1 MESGMSMNTDMH
13 RRDFLKAAPLAAYG
27 LSQIAKGQT
36 VSPPTIASAAKIKIE
51 AFDYRGVRLRASRWQ
66 KQFQAAH
73 DFWLSLPENDILHG
87 YRAAAGL
94 AAPGKPLG
102 GWCARTSDTVFGQ
115 WLSGM
120 SRVYRATGDTAIR
133 DKAVRLFTEW
143 AKTVKP
149 DGDCGMRHYP
159 FDKLVCGLV
168 DLKLYAD
175 VPDAIPVLEKVV
187 DWASKTFSRENV
199 PSEPQRGLYSGRVSE
214 WYTLSENLYRAFQ
227 LTGNAKFKDFGD
239 AWLYN
244 SYWNKFANTASPPD
258 AQGVHA
264 YSHVNTFSSAAMAY
278 SVSGDEK
285 FLRIIKNA
293 YDYLQNVQCYAT
305 GGFGPSEFIVSPD
318 GGLGRALDTRQDSFE
333 TGCGSWAAFKL
344 SRYLTQFTGES
355 RYGDWTERIFY
366 NGIGAA
372 LPVTADGKNFY
383 YSDYRVDGGMK
394 VYNWEAWTCCSGTY
408 IQAVADYH
416 NIIYFKDAGSLY
428 VNLFV
433 SSDVVWTRADGDVK
447 LTQETNYPE
456 AETSTLTL
464 ELKRPATFALKFRV
478 PAWTHDASVKVNDV
492 TTSTA
497 CMPGFW
503 AAIEREWKSGDRV
516 EIRIPL
522 PMRMLPVDR
531 QHPNRVAVA
540 RGPVAMVL
548 EAAYHDAAFR
558 LPETDEQLNQW
569 LVADATAGVFKLQP
583 PDGSRIRSLLRPF
596 YTVEENYPYKIYF
609 DKDKLPIGFW

>member
-1 MESGMSMNTDMH
+1 MNTQMP
-13 RRDFLKAAPLAAYG
+13 RRDFLKAAPLAAYA
-27 LSQIAKGQT
+27 LTQIAKGDPIS
-36 VSPPTIASAAKIKIE
+36 SPAPPKSKIE
-51 AFDYRGVRLRASRWQ
+51 AFDYRGVKLGASRWQ

-73 DFWLSLPENDILHG
+73 DFWLGLPEDDILHG
-87 YRAAAGL
+87 YRVAAGL

-102 GWCARTSDTVFGQ
+102 GWCARNSNTVFGQ

-120 SRVYRATGDTAIR
+120 SRMYRATGDTAIR
-133 DKAVRLFTEW
+133 DKAVRLFAGW
-143 AKTVKP
+143 SKTVKP
-149 DGDCGMRHYP
+149 DGDCGMGHYP

-168 DLKLYAD
+168 DLKVYAD
-175 VPDAIPVLEKVV
+175 FPDAIPMLEKVV
-187 DWASKTFSRENV
+187 DFAAKKFSRENV
-199 PSEPQRGLYSGRVSE
+199 PASPQRGLYSGRVSE
-214 WYTLSENLYRAFQ
+214 WYTLAENLYRAFQ
-227 LTGNAKFKDFGD
+227 ATGNAKFKDFGD
-239 AWLYN
+239 VWLYH
-244 SYWNKFANTASPPD
+244 SYWNKFAESSSPPD

-278 SVSGDEK
+278 AVSGDAQ

-293 YDYLQNVQCYAT
+293 FDYLQNAQCYVT
-305 GGFGPSEFIVSPD
+305 GGFGPSEFIVAPD

-344 SRYLTQFTGES
+344 SRYLMQFTGES

-372 LPVTADGKNFY
+372 LPVTSEGKNFY
-383 YSDYRVDGGMK
+383 YSDYRVDGGLK

-408 IQAVADYH
+408 IQAVTDYH
-416 NIIYFKDAGSLY
+416 NIIYFKDASSLY

-433 SSDVVWTRADGDVK
+433 PSEVTWTRTNGGVK

-464 ELKRPATFALKFRV
+464 ELKQPAKFALKFRV
-478 PAWTHDASVKVNDV
+478 PAWAREVSLKVNGAAANAECKPN
-492 TTSTA
+492 T
-497 CMPGFW
+497 W
-503 AAIEREWKSGDRV
+503 AGIAREWNSGDRV

-522 PMRMLPVDR
+522 AARMLPVDR
-531 QHPNRVAVA
+531 QHPHRVAVA

-558 LPETDEQLNQW
+558 LPGTDAELNQW
-569 LVADATAGVFKLQP
+569 LVADDTPGFFKVQP
-583 PDGSRIRSLLRPF
+583 TDGSRVRSLLRPF
-596 YTVEENYPYKIYF
+596 YTIEENYPYKIYF
-609 DKDKLPIGFW
+609 DTEKLPLKFW

>member
-1 MESGMSMNTDMH
+1 MNTDMP
-13 RRDFLKAAPLAAYG
+13 RRDFLKAAPLAAF
-27 LSQIAKGQT
+27 AFT
-36 VSPPTIASAAKIKIE
+36 RIASGETTAPSASSAKLKIE
-51 AFDYRGVRLRASRWQ
+51 AFDYRGVRLRESRWQ

-73 DFWLSLPENDILHG
+73 DFWLALPEDDILHG

-94 AAPGKPLG
+94 SAPGKPLG
-102 GWCARTSDTVFGQ
+102 GWCERNSDTVFGQ

-120 SRVYRATGDTAIR
+120 SRAYRATGNTAMR

-159 FDKLVCGLV
+159 FEKLVCGLV
-168 DLKLYAD
+168 DLKVYAD
-175 VPDAIPVLEKVV
+175 FSDAIPMLEKVV
-187 DWASKTFSRENV
+187 GWASKNFSRENV
-199 PSEPQRGLYSGRVSE
+199 PSAPQRGLYSGRVSE

-227 LTGNAKFKDFGD
+227 ITGNSKFKDFGD
-239 AWLYN
+239 AWLYH
-244 SYWNKFANTASPPD
+244 SYWNKFASTALPPD

-278 SVSGDEK
+278 AVTGDEK
-285 FLRIIKNA
+285 FLRMIRNA

-305 GGFGPSEFIVSPD
+305 GGFGPSEFIVDPD

-344 SRYLTQFTGES
+344 SRYLMQFTGES
-355 RYGDWTERIFY
+355 RYGDWIERIFY

-372 LPVTADGKNFY
+372 LPVTAEGKNFY

-416 NIIYFKDAGSLY
+416 NIVYFKDAGSLY

-433 SSDVVWTRADGDVK
+433 PSEVTWTRTGGEVK

-456 AETSTLTL
+456 AETSTLKL
-464 ELKRPATFALKFRV
+464 EMQRPSTFALKFRV
-478 PAWTHDASVKVNDV
+478 PAWANNVSAKVNDAAV
-492 TTSTA
+492 QLE
-497 CMPGFW
+497 CKPGTW
-503 AAIEREWKSGDRV
+503 ASIEREWKSGDRL

-522 PMRMLPVDR
+522 TARMLPVDR

-540 RGPVAMVL
+540 RGPVVLVL

-558 LPETDEQLNQW
+558 LPNTDDELNKW
-569 LVADATAGVFKLQP
+569 LIADSAPGVFKVQP
-583 PDGSRIRSLLRPF
+583 PDSSRVRSLLRPF

-609 DKDKLPIGFW
+609 DKDTLPVRFW